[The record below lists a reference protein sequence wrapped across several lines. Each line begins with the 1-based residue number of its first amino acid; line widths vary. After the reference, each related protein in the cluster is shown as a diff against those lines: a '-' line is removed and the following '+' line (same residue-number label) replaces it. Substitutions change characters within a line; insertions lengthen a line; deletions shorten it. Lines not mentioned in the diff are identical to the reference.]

1 MTAKKKK
8 ILIICPHPVGYVPG
22 QRLKYEQYFN
32 HWQNNGY
39 EVTIKPFFSESTQ
52 QVLYKQG
59 HFFSKITGTLG
70 GYFKRLALLF
80 SIGRHDLVY
89 VFLWVTPFGPPFFEW
104 LTRKTAK
111 KIIYDIDDLVFLK
124 HRIAEP
130 WYAYLLKG
138 REKPIYLM
146 KTANHIIT
154 CTPYLDEFARQ
165 HNQHTTDI
173 SSTINTDQYLPVNTY
188 TNDKIIVLGWSG
200 SHSTLRMLK
209 LILPA
214 LIELKKSLDY
224 KLVVMGGTDIE
235 IPGIVIEKLEWT
247 EEKEISTL
255 QKIDIGLYPLPMDEE
270 WVKGKSGLK
279 ALQYMALG
287 IPTIASNCGC
297 NDRVIENGVSGFLV
311 STQEEWVEKIILLAK
326 DAALRKSMG
335 LAARETV
342 EKSYSVKAN
351 EAVYLKILDNLV
363 TNKVV

>member
-1 MTAKKKK
+1 MTTKNKK

-32 HWQNNGY
+32 HWRNNGY
-39 EVTIKPFFSESTQ
+39 ELTIKPFFSESTQ
-52 QVLYKQG
+52 QVLYKKG
-59 HFFSKITGTLG
+59 HYISKITGTLG

-80 SIGRHDLVY
+80 SIRRHDLVY

-154 CTPYLDEFARQ
+154 CTPYLDEFARKY
-165 HNQHTTDI
+165 NQHTTDI
-173 SSTINTDQYLPVNTY
+173 SSTINTDHYKPVNKY
-188 TNDKIIVLGWSG
+188 TNDHQIVLGWSG

-224 KLVVMGGTDIE
+224 KLVVMGGTDID
-235 IPGIVIEKLEWT
+235 IPGIVTEKLEWT

-255 QKIDIGLYPLPMDEE
+255 QKMDIGLYPLPIDEE

-311 STQEEWVEKIILLAK
+311 STQEEWVEKIILLAN

-335 LAARETV
+335 RAARETV
-342 EKSYSVKAN
+342 EKTYSVKAN
-351 EAVYLKILDNLV
+351 EAVYLKILDSLV